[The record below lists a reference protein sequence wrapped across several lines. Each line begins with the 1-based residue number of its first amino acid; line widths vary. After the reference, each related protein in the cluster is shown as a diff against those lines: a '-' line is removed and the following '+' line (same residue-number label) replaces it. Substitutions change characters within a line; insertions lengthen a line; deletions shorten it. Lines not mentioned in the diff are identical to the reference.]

1 MSDFIQENKLLI
13 GVSALCLVVGATQI
27 PAMQAHQTRN
37 AAIAQSQA
45 DKLQQSDLIAAEQA
59 ASEGQI
65 GIANERYDTGCELV
79 ATLSRADVAATIQ
92 EGRPIVGGA
101 YAAKFD
107 PKRPNPEFYLGRDVT
122 VCDGYGTTAKTKFDP
137 KLGYAVAA
145 NIAVTNDRAR
155 MAKAIASRPGMQR
168 PNLLK

>member
-1 MSDFIQENKLLI
+1 MTDFIQENKLVI
-13 GVSALCLVVGATQI
+13 GVTALCLVIGATQI
-27 PAMQAHQTRN
+27 PAMQAHQNRN

-59 ASEGQI
+59 ASVGNIE
-65 GIANERYDTGCELV
+65 IANDRYDTGCELISTLSSPGV
-79 ATLSRADVAATIQ
+79 ATVIQ
-92 EGRPIVGGA
+92 ENRPIVSGA
-101 YAAKFD
+101 YAAKFN
-107 PKRPNPEFYLGRDVT
+107 PQRPNPEYYLGRDVT

>member
-13 GVSALCLVVGATQI
+13 GVTALCLVIGATQI
-27 PAMQAHQTRN
+27 PAMQAHQSRN

-59 ASEGQI
+59 ASVGNIE
-65 GIANERYDTGCELV
+65 IANERYDTGCELISTLSSPGV
-79 ATLSRADVAATIQ
+79 ATVIQ
-92 EGRPIVGGA
+92 ESRPIVSGA
-101 YAAKFD
+101 YAAKFNQQL
-107 PKRPNPEFYLGRDVT
+107 PNPEFYLGRDVT

-168 PNLLK
+168 PNLVK

>member
-13 GVSALCLVVGATQI
+13 GVSALCLVIGATQI

-37 AAIAQSQA
+37 AVIAQSQA

-59 ASEGQI
+59 ASVGQI
-65 GIANERYDTGCELV
+65 DIANERYDSGCELV
-79 ATLSRADVAATIQ
+79 ATLRNASVASVIQ
-92 EGRPIVGGA
+92 EGRPIVAGA

-107 PKRPNPEFYLGRDVT
+107 PLRPNPELYLGRDVT
-122 VCDGYGTTAKTKFDP
+122 VCDGYGTTAKTKFDQR
-137 KLGYAVAA
+137 LGYAVAT

-155 MAKAIASRPGMQR
+155 MGKAIASRPGMIR
-168 PNLLK
+168 PNLVK